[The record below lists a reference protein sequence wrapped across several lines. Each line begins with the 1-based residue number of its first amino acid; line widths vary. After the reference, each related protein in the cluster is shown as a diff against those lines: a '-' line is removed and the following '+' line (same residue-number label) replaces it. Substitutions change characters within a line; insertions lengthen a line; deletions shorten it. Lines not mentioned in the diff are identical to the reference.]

1 METITSQEMSIID
14 TNCEYFG
21 LSRLQ
26 LMENAGR
33 GLADEIMSRVRPCRV
48 AIFAGLGNNG
58 GDAFVTA
65 RFLKGY
71 DVEIYLMGSTMDI
84 KTDIAMRNFLIL
96 KNAGFRII
104 EVKDSTM
111 LKDIDAEVIV
121 DGMLGTGVKGRL
133 RQPYAKAVEMINESD
148 ATVFAVDVPTGLN
161 PDTGEYDECVEADVT
176 VTFHKAKPGLLKAK
190 EVVGELV
197 VKDIGIP
204 EEFERLIG
212 PGEVRITYRRFEFGH
227 KGNHGRILIVGG
239 GEYTGAPALTALAS
253 LHAGADI
260 ATLIVPEKIYPIVAG
275 FSPNLIV
282 RKVKGD
288 AIGLEHLNEI
298 VEIAKRHHVVVL
310 GMGVGRNEGFK
321 EFVEEFL
328 KHVGKAVLDADGL
341 TADIPEDV
349 ECVLTPHAGEFNRVF
364 GLDASVE
371 NAKKV
376 AERISAVILLKGK
389 EDVVTDGERVRINKS
404 GNAGMTVGGTGDVL
418 AGVVG
423 AFFALNDAFWSAC
436 AAAFINGRA
445 GELCYEE
452 LGYNYTAMDLIGRIP
467 KAITDAL
474 SNPAPS

>member
-1 METITSQEMSIID
+1 METITSQEMAIID

-33 GLADEIMSRVRPCRV
+33 GLADEIKRRLKPCRV
-48 AIFAGLGNNG
+48 AVFAGLGNNG
-58 GDAFVTA
+58 GDALVA
-65 RFLKGY
+65 VRFLKGY
-71 DVEIYLMGSTMDI
+71 DIVVYLMGSAKDI

-96 KNAGFRII
+96 KRAGFKIV
-104 EVKDSTM
+104 EVRDSTT
-111 LKDIDAEVIV
+111 LRDVDAEMIV
-121 DGMLGTGVKGRL
+121 DGMLGTGVRGKL
-133 RQPYAKAVEMINESD
+133 RQPYAKAVEVINESN

-190 EVVGELV
+190 DVVGELV

-204 EEFERLIG
+204 EEFERIIG
-212 PGEVRITYRRFEFGH
+212 PGEVRMTYRRFEQGH
-227 KGNHGRILIVGG
+227 KGNHGRVLIVGG
-239 GEYTGAPALTALAS
+239 GEYTGAPALTALAA

-260 ATLIVPEKIYPIVAG
+260 VTLVVPERIYDIVAG

-282 RKVKGD
+282 RKVRGEEIALKH
-288 AIGLEHLNEI
+288 LEEI
-298 VEIAKRHHVVVL
+298 VELARRHHVVVL
-310 GMGVGRNEGFK
+310 GMGVGKNEEFR
-321 EFVEEFL
+321 EFVYELL
-328 KHVGKAVLDADGL
+328 KYVNKAVLDADGL
-341 TADIPEDV
+341 VAEIPENV
-349 ECVLTPHAGEFNRVF
+349 ECILTPHAGEFKRIF
-364 GLDASVE
+364 GSDACVE

-376 AERISAVILLKGK
+376 AKRLGAVILLKGK
-389 EDVVTDGERVRINKS
+389 EDIVTDGERVRINRS

-436 AAAFINGRA
+436 ASAFINGRA

-452 LGYNYTAMDLIGRIP
+452 LGYNYTATDLIRKIP
-467 KAITDAL
+467 SAIKDAL